1 MDGKWENI
9 AKRNFYDNAFTDWMQ
24 VAKAYNSYQ
33 QKSIPLTEGSY
44 RAQAAILN
52 ALLTHHLDF
61 TTNKFLDTK
70 AEIYLKQFD
79 TLVARSSTLEKT
91 GTLEELQRLVK
102 CLLYARVGDYLMG
115 WLKFQKKD
123 GEDRTKHTG
132 TLILALCAYA
142 LALEHVLKCP
152 YINGKRQL
160 DQNRSLLAIELYLLI
175 SKNIGEIVQME
186 ELVMAM
192 SNQKLSY
199 LLLKR
204 LSSSSPTK
212 QSTEASFIS
221 SDISHRVANG
231 WQFNSLEIE
240 KYLPVAWQM
249 NNTSHFFRRLIW
261 ILNQEEIAEFEHYPF
276 LNNQLNN
283 RLAICPK
290 DLDEPCS
297 PYNLT
302 LMDMKIYLFRASR
315 AVSLSSETTERDIT
329 FPWIFCPRPSVQQAH
344 AWDSIIAVCT
354 SSKLELSQTIS
365 LTNALEQIRLQ
376 TTVPWDKV
384 NLAQTMTYLE
394 KVSND
399 FLKTEN
405 SQAYVVYMELAERYA
420 NTVLLAVEQGGA
432 SGQSPGSMHTKT
444 LFPPPSKVTS
454 VVMDDEVSDQ
464 ANIFL
469 AKRLYEAQRY
479 EEAKWRLMDV
489 SQRNCYEESVTKI
502 EKKYTLPN
510 TSQSVQIQVTHQVTP
525 QANRADAINLK
536 PANMISSATMTTN
549 MRDSDRELDR
559 IQRALAKCVVHNKL
573 LIKLFEV
580 VPDSW
585 EEEGTRKVDHEFKNY
600 PAGHEPNQE
609 LNQVRRVLAKCVS
622 HNKSLIKS
630 FEAHSIPL
638 KPLDLGSLNITTPPK
653 LDNVQQLTRDLKVKF
668 LQDRSQKQ
676 QICSAKF
683 STVNGAYK
691 MEISKTDGRRIVYD
705 FGADSLI
712 HIISLLTVRLI
723 NLKVSGALQKPIF
736 LTCMDPNDYNEI
748 LNVLNRSSYQQQN
761 RY

>member
-9 AKRNFYDNAFTDWMQ
+9 AKKNFYDNAFTDWMQ
-24 VAKAYNSYQ
+24 VAKAYNSFQ
-33 QKSIPLTEGSY
+33 QKSVPLTEGSY

-102 CLLYARVGDYLMG
+102 CLLYARLGDYLMG

-123 GEDRTKHTG
+123 GEDRTKHNG

-175 SKNIGEIVQME
+175 SKNIGEVIQME

-249 NNTSHFFRRLIW
+249 NNTAHFFRRLIW

-315 AVSLSSETTERDIT
+315 AVSLSSETTDRDIT

-344 AWDSIIAVCT
+344 VWDSIIAVCI
-354 SSKLELSQTIS
+354 SPKLELSQTIS

-399 FLKTEN
+399 FLKNEN
-405 SQAYVVYMELAERYA
+405 SQAYTVYMELAERYA
-420 NTVLLAVEQGGA
+420 NTVLLAVEQGGS
-432 SGQSPGSMHTKT
+432 SGQSPSSMHTKT

-469 AKRLYEAQRY
+469 AKRLYEAERY

-489 SQRNCYEESVTKI
+489 SQRNCYEESVTKMLALI
-502 EKKYTLPN
+502 YDKSNDSEKKHTSPN
-510 TSQSVQIQVTHQVTP
+510 TSQSVQIQV
-525 QANRADAINLK
+525 
-536 PANMISSATMTTN
+536 SSATMTTN
-549 MRDSDRELDR
+549 VRDSDRELAR
-559 IQRALAKCVVHNKL
+559 IQRALAKCVLHNKL

-585 EEEGTRKVDHEFKNY
+585 EEEGRHNEFSNY
-600 PAGHEPNQE
+600 PEGPEPNDE
-609 LNQVRRVLAKCVS
+609 LNQVRRVLAKCVL

-630 FEAHSIPL
+630 FEAHSIPVE
-638 KPLDLGSLNITTPPK
+638 PFDLGLLNITAPPK
-653 LDNVQQLTRDLKVKF
+653 PDNAVQQLTRDLKVKF

-676 QICSAKF
+676 QICIAKLAII
-683 STVNGAYK
+683 NGAYK
-691 MEISKTDGRRIVYD
+691 LEISKPDGSRTVYD
-705 FGADSLI
+705 FGADSRI
-712 HIISLLTVRLI
+712 HVISLLTVRLI
-723 NLKVSGALQKPIF
+723 NLKVLGALQKPIF

-748 LNVLNRSSYQQQN
+748 LNVLNGSSYQHQN
-761 RY
+761 CY